1 MIRYSKLGYIALNV
15 SDLEKSCDFYGRLL
29 GLERVESECLNTAFF
44 RSSCD
49 HPNLIL
55 TQNSNSNPG
64 LNRIGLELET
74 PEMVDETFEYFAGLG
89 LNPGVISLQEMDVLQ
104 QARTFKV
111 VDPLGITF
119 EFYSDMAQLP
129 LEFKQSVAD
138 IQKLGH
144 VVLKTPDV
152 EKAIRFYKDM
162 FNFRVSDYF
171 GGTGSS
177 EKAGAWFRC
186 FPVPYHHSFAVFQGE
201 ETGLHHLN
209 FMVSTIDDI
218 GKAVN
223 RFKQNGV
230 TIAMGPGRHAPS
242 GAIFLY
248 VLDPDGLTVEYSFG
262 MEEFPEIYPRKPKY
276 LALEPETIDLWGGQT
291 ANPGM
296 ASLGVIKSSVP
307 ETV

>member
-29 GLERVESECLNTAFF
+29 GLERVESDVPNTAFF
-44 RSSCD
+44 RSSRD
-49 HPNLIL
+49 HHNLVL
-55 TQNSNSNPG
+55 TQGSNPG

-74 PEMVDETFEYFAGLG
+74 PEMVDETFEYFARFG
-89 LNPGVISLQEMDVLQ
+89 LNPDVVSLQELDILK
-104 QARTFKV
+104 QARTFRV

-119 EFYSDMAQLP
+119 EFYSDMAQMP
-129 LEFKQSVAD
+129 LEYEPTVAE

-144 VVLKTPDV
+144 VVLKTPYV
-152 EKAIRFYKDM
+152 EKAIKFYNEV
-162 FNFRVSDYF
+162 FNFAVSDYF

-201 ETGLHHLN
+201 ETGFHHLN

-248 VLDPDGLTVEYSFG
+248 VLDPDGFTVEYSFG
-262 MEEFPEIYPRKPKY
+262 MEEFPEVNPRKPKY
-276 LALEPETIDLWGGQT
+276 LAVEPETIDLWGGQT
-291 ANPGM
+291 ADHRM
-296 ASLGVIKSSVP
+296 ASLGVIESAVP
-307 ETV
+307 EKV

>member
-29 GLERVESECLNTAFF
+29 GLERVESDVPNTAFF
-44 RSSCD
+44 RSSRD
-49 HPNLIL
+49 HHNLVL
-55 TQNSNSNPG
+55 TQGSNPG

-74 PEMVDETFEYFAGLG
+74 PEMVDESFEYFARLG
-89 LNPGVISLQEMDVLQ
+89 LNPDVVSLQELDILK
-104 QARTFKV
+104 QARTFRV
-111 VDPLGITF
+111 VDPIGITY
-119 EFYSDMAQLP
+119 EFYSDMAQMP
-129 LEFKQSVAD
+129 LEYEPTVAE

-152 EKAIRFYKDM
+152 EKAIKFYNEV
-162 FNFRVSDYF
+162 FNFVVSDYF

-201 ETGLHHLN
+201 ETAFHHLN

-248 VLDPDGLTVEYSFG
+248 VLDPDGFTVEYSFG
-262 MEEFPEIYPRKPKY
+262 MEEFTEVNPRKPKY
-276 LALEPETIDLWGGQT
+276 LAVEPETIDLWGGQT
-291 ANPGM
+291 ADHRM
-296 ASLGVIKSSVP
+296 ASLGVIESAVP
-307 ETV
+307 EKV